1 MRSLN
6 NILDSVKNALS
17 EVDPSTFY
25 GTAAGLP
32 AKSPWNYT
40 VFSRSTTKVKEGG
53 CGFSDRLT
61 VSVVRENYVPEG
73 MLERVIDAMRAIP
86 GVKLDAAREVEYVY
100 DVKPGTSRTVEMMI
114 VRFVRGRK
122 A

>member
-1 MRSLN
+1 M
-6 NILDSVKNALS
+6 
-17 EVDPSTFY
+17 
-25 GTAAGLP
+25 
-32 AKSPWNYT
+32 
-40 VFSRSTTKVKEGG
+40 
-53 CGFSDRLT
+53 
-61 VSVVRENYVPEG
+61 SVVRENYVPEG

>member
-1 MRSLN
+1 MRSLDN
-6 NILDSVKNALS
+6 LLDAVQDALTA
-17 EVDPSTFY
+17 VDPNTFY

-32 AKSPWNYT
+32 PKSPWNYT
-40 VFSRSTTKVKEGG
+40 VFSRSTTKAKEGG

-73 MLERVIDAMRAIP
+73 MLARVIDAMRAIP
-86 GVKLDAAREVEYVY
+86 GVKLDTAREVEYVY

-114 VRFVRGRK
+114 VRFARGRK